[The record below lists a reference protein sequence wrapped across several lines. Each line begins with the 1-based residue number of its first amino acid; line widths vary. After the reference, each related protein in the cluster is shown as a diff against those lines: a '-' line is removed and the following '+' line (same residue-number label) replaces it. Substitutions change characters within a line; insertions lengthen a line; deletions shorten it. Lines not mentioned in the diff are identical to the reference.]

1 MGLKKFLAFIA
12 DKGKKIVTDLFVK
25 RKDTV
30 DHLVDLCDEL
40 ISENGVVSG
49 ITIAREI
56 FIVYEK
62 FSLDEKEKF
71 FLIINKKYRPDY
83 SIINKASRD
92 FIDNNNEITL
102 SNLNLAV

>member
-1 MGLKKFLAFIA
+1 MVGLKKFLAFIA

-71 FLIINKKYRPDY
+71 F
-83 SIINKASRD
+83 
-92 FIDNNNEITL
+92 
-102 SNLNLAV
+102 